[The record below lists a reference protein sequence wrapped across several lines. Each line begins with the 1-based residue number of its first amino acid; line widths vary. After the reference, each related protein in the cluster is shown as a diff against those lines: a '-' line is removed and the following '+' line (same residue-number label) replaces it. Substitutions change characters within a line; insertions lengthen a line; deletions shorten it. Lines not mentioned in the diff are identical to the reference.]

1 MSDDEI
7 EMMNKQMKDE
17 GPVIQQ
23 PQVDGQEGVEQPAP
37 QQ

>member
-7 EMMNKQMKDE
+7 ELMNKQMKDE

-23 PQVDGQEGVEQPAP
+23 PQIDGQEA
-37 QQ
+37 